1 MTKRDLTI
9 MAIAFALGLVVAV
22 VPTIGIVRGF
32 GASNSEAG
40 AGSVTGVDPSASP
53 SGAMPSPS
61 VGADPDGT
69 ASPVP
74 TLVDVPR
81 SDAQGAGSSG
91 AGGTGGTGSLAS
103 ASCPTATASVNT
115 AKDLVNALADA
126 QPGDVIVM
134 ADGTYSG
141 NFSAAVSGTS
151 DEPISLCG
159 GSGAVLDGGGFT
171 GGYVFHLDGAQYW
184 HLIGFTVQ
192 NGQKGVV
199 ADGTV
204 GSVIQ
209 GLTIHT
215 VGDEALHLRRYS
227 TDNTVTGNTI
237 YDTGHRRQKFGEGIY
252 IGTAKS
258 NWCTITFCQPDRS
271 DRNLIEGNVVH
282 DTTAESVDIKE
293 GTTGGILRGN
303 SFDGAGLTKDGG
315 DSWVDVKGNSWIVED
330 NQGVNSPMDGFQVH
344 QILDGWGKGNRFRG
358 NTATVNGPG
367 VGFSLTPVQDNVVEC
382 SNVVSA
388 AKGGLSNVSCR

>member
-1 MTKRDLTI
+1 

-22 VPTIGIVRGF
+22 VPTVGIVRGLDGGSSDV
-32 GASNSEAG
+32 GALDTTG
-40 AGSVTGVDPSASP
+40 ADPSATP
-53 SGAMPSPS
+53 SGPTLPSPD
-61 VGADPDGT
+61 VGEDPDGT
-69 ASPVP
+69 ASPSP
-74 TLVDVPR
+74 
-81 SDAQGAGSSG
+81 SASAGTNG
-91 AGGTGGTGSLAS
+91 QGTGGAS
-103 ASCPTATASVNT
+103 ASLPADCPKATVTVATA
-115 AKDLVNALADA
+115 KELVSALADA
-126 QPGDVIVM
+126 APGDVITM
-134 ADGTYSG
+134 AAGTYSG
-141 NFSAAVSGTS
+141 EFRAAVSGTA
-151 DEPISLCG
+151 DKPIYLCG
-159 GSGAVLDGGGFT
+159 SSDAVLDGGSFT
-171 GGYVFHLDGAQYW
+171 GGYVLHLDGAQYW
-184 HLIGFTVQ
+184 RLVGFTVQ

-209 GLTIHT
+209 GLTIHSI
-215 VGDEALHLRRYS
+215 GDEALHLRRYS

-237 YDTGHRRQKFGEGIY
+237 YDTGHRREKFGEGVY

-258 NWCTITFCQPDRS
+258 NWCDITDCEPDRS
-271 DRNLIEGNVVH
+271 DRNLVEGNVIYDV
-282 DTTAESVDIKE
+282 TAEGVDIKE

-315 DSWVDVKGNSWIVED
+315 DSWVDVKGNNWIIED
-330 NQGVNSPMDGFQVH
+330 NTGVNSSQDGFQVH

-388 AKGGLSNVSCR
+388 AKDGYSNVTCR

>member
-1 MTKRDLTI
+1 
-9 MAIAFALGLVVAV
+9 MAIAFALGVVAAV
-22 VPTIGIVRGF
+22 VPTVGIVRGF
-32 GASNSEAG
+32 DTSDSGAG
-40 AGSVTGVDPSASP
+40 AGATTGSDISASP
-53 SGAMPSPS
+53 SGPTMPSPD
-61 VGADPDGT
+61 VGVDPDGT
-69 ASPVP
+69 ASPTP
-74 TLVDVPR
+74 TSSDSPR
-81 SDAQGAGSSG
+81 TDGQGSGSSV
-91 AGGTGGTGSLAS
+91 TGGAAMPTPAG
-103 ASCPTATASVNT
+103 CPKPTASVGT
-115 AKDLVNALADA
+115 AKELVNALADA

-134 ADGTYSG
+134 ANGTYSG
-141 NFSAAVSGTS
+141 EFRAAVSGTS
-151 DEPISLCG
+151 DKPIYLCG

-171 GGYVFHLDGAQYW
+171 GGYVLHLDGAQYW
-184 HLIGFTVQ
+184 RLIGFTVQ

-204 GSVIQ
+204 GSEIQ

-237 YDTGHRRQKFGEGIY
+237 YDTGHRREKFGEGIY

-258 NWCTITFCQPDRS
+258 NWCDITDCQPDRS
-271 DRNLIEGNVVH
+271 DRNLVEGNVIH
-282 DTTAESVDIKE
+282 DVSAEGVDIKE

-315 DSWVDVKGNSWIVED
+315 DSWVDVKGNNWIIED
-330 NQGVNSPMDGFQVH
+330 NTGVNSSKDGFQVH

-388 AKGGLSNVSCR
+388 AKEGYSNVTCR